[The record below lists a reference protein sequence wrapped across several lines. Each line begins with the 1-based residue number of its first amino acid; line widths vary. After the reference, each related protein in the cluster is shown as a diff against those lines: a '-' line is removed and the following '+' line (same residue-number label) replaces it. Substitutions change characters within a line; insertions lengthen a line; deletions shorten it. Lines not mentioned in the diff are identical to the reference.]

1 MSTPSMKIKAL
12 YKYVYTFVDEK
23 GFRYPYRYSWHL
35 LSCCFFVCFFVIMKN
50 YDLSNAECRMF
61 FEVSTPLIRKLCG
74 LRTRRGCHICYAPP
88 TLKLGSML
96 V

>member
-1 MSTPSMKIKAL
+1 MKIKAL
-12 YKYVYTFVDEK
+12 YKYVYTFVD
-23 GFRYPYRYSWHL
+23 SWHL
-35 LSCCFFVCFFVIMKN
+35 LIVELVLFSVIMKN
-50 YDLSNAECRMF
+50 YDLSNAECQMF

-74 LRTRRGCHICYAPP
+74 LRTRRGCHNFYAPP